1 MEWKR
6 LGPEIMGTSLNGSN
20 NSSDRLR
27 DKKFGAH
34 PRIQRRINSKIGT
47 FGTISSTQTT

>member
-1 MEWKR
+1 MDWKR
-6 LGPEIMGTSLNGSN
+6 LGPEMGTSLNGSKI
-20 NSSDRLR
+20 SSERLR

-34 PRIQRRINSKIGT
+34 PPIQRRINFKIRF